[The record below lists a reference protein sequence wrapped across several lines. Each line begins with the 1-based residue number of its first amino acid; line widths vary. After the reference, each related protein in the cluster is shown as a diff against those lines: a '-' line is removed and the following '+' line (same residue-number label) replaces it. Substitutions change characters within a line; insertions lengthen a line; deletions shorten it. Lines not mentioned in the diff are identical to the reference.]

1 MSAIVSHNIIML
13 YLLPTTSIPV
23 CIDRRLPPSAELLQT
38 AILEHWP
45 QLDSR
50 FAFVE
55 GELHQIVPHSS
66 CVLVSVHACGSLSDA
81 MVRIAIEAQAP
92 IALVPCCHR

>member
-1 MSAIVSHNIIML
+1 MPIVSHNIIIL
-13 YLLPTTSIPV
+13 FLLPTSISV
-23 CIDRRLPPSAELLQT
+23 CIDRRLPPSAVILQN
-38 AILEHWP
+38 AILQQWP

-55 GELHQIVPHSS
+55 GELHQIEPHSS

-81 MVRIAIEAQAP
+81 MVRIAIDALAP